1 MTRYWIGVAAAD
13 HIARGVAGG
22 FMQANHGKAAAV
34 TKLKPGDVVA
44 FYSPVK
50 EFGGKEKLQAFTA
63 LGVVK
68 DRPAYQGDM
77 GAGFKP
83 FRRDMAWRE
92 ASSAPIQPL
101 LEKLSFT
108 RGQKSWDYKFRFGF
122 FEIDEADMKLIT
134 DVMTVPHSHPK

>member
-22 FMQANHGKAAAV
+22 FMQANHGKATAV
-34 TKLKPGDVVA
+34 TRLKSGDVVA

-68 DRPAYQGDM
+68 DRPPYEGDM

-83 FRRDMAWRE
+83 FRRDMTWRE
-92 ASSAPIQPL
+92 ATPAPIQPL

-108 RGQKSWDYKFRFGF
+108 RGQKSWGYKFRLGF

-134 DVMTVPHSHPK
+134 DVMSVPHLHPR

>member
-34 TKLKPGDVVA
+34 KRVTPGDVVA
-44 FYSPVK
+44 FYSPMK
-50 EFGGKEKLQAFTA
+50 EFGCTEKLQAFTA

-68 DRPAYQGDM
+68 DRPPYEGDM
-77 GAGFKP
+77 GAGLKP
-83 FRRDMAWRE
+83 FRRNMAWRE
-92 ASSAPIQPL
+92 ATPAPIQPL

-108 RGQKSWDYKFRFGF
+108 RGQKSWGYKFRFGF
-122 FEIDEADMKLIT
+122 FEIDEADMKEISKSMA
-134 DVMTVPHSHPK
+134 DPHPI